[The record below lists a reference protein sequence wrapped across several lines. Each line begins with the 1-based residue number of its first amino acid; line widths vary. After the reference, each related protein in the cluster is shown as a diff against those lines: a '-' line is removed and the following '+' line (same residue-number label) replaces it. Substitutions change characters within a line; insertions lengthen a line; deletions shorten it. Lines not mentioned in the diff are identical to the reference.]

1 MAATSGDGFLLMGLG
16 ILLTVTPAET
26 MEKLEALVRAK
37 TGDARAR
44 VHTLGDLPGH
54 AGFSFS
60 FVLERSDGRAPS
72 GKMVIRIAAP
82 GVKISGPADIERQAR
97 IMESMTEGT
106 SRIPVPPVYWHG
118 AEPEF
123 FGRPYMVVGFVPGF
137 KLHESE
143 LADGHVKRLAGKAIQ
158 MLVALHELP
167 WQPRVSAFGP
177 PFPLQEEMRRL
188 DFMLDRP
195 TLDPAMVIGA
205 AKLRERL
212 AASLPADPRIGC
224 VHGDFQW
231 ANILYDAEQPI
242 ALIDWEISLIGPVL
256 LDLGW
261 TSFFAD
267 RESFVGGFF
276 VVPPLLSPAEIADIY
291 ASAASF
297 PVRDDQVRW
306 FRAFSGYRFGVIT
319 CFNTMLHRR
328 GKREDPIWESVAPS
342 AARMFERALE
352 LLG

>member
-1 MAATSGDGFLLMGLG
+1 M
-16 ILLTVTPAET
+16 
-26 MEKLEALVRAK
+26 
-37 TGDARAR
+37 
-44 VHTLGDLPGH
+44 
-54 AGFSFS
+54 
-60 FVLERSDGRAPS
+60 
-72 GKMVIRIAAP
+72 
-82 GVKISGPADIERQAR
+82 
-97 IMESMTEGT
+97 
-106 SRIPVPPVYWHG
+106 
-118 AEPEF
+118 
-123 FGRPYMVVGFVPGF
+123 
-137 KLHESE
+137 
-143 LADGHVKRLAGKAIQ
+143 
-158 MLVALHELP
+158 
-167 WQPRVSAFGP
+167 
-177 PFPLQEEMRRL
+177 
-188 DFMLDRP
+188 
-195 TLDPAMVIGA
+195 
-205 AKLRERL
+205 
-212 AASLPADPRIGC
+212 
-224 VHGDFQW
+224 HGDFQW
-231 ANILYDAEQPI
+231 ANILYDSERPI

-297 PVRDDQVRW
+297 PVRDDQVQW